1 MNSAVVII
9 LQKELR
15 DAVRSRWL
23 LAFSGTFAVVALSL
37 AMVQERGDVG
47 VQGFDRTTA
56 SLVNLCLLL
65 VPLLTLVLGAGAI
78 AGERDRGTLLTL
90 RAQPLS
96 SSELLIGKYLG
107 LTIAV
112 WMAVALGFGIAG
124 LLIGLVSPV
133 AGFGHYLLF
142 VALSGILATGTLSV
156 GMLISVLSE
165 GRARALAIA
174 VLAWFAFVVFYDLAA
189 MGFALLVTGSSQ
201 SLLAVTLGNPVESVR
216 ILAVL
221 SLDPEMQVLG
231 PLGAYMYKTFGT
243 GGSSAV
249 LLAGV
254 AAWTLVPLAIAT
266 AIFRKQDA

>member
-1 MNSAVVII
+1 MSATFII
-9 LQKELR
+9 LRKELR

-23 LAFSGTFAVVALSL
+23 IAFSATFAIVALAL

-78 AGERDRGTLLTL
+78 AGERERGTLTTL

-96 SSELLIGKYLG
+96 SSELLLGKYLG
-107 LTIAV
+107 LAIAV

-133 AGFGHYLLF
+133 AGFGHFLLF
-142 VALSGILATGTLSV
+142 VLLAGILATGTLSL
-156 GMLISVLSE
+156 GMLISVVSDS
-165 GRARALAIA
+165 RARALAIA
-174 VLAWFAFVVFYDLAA
+174 VLAWFVFVIFYDLAA
-189 MGFALLVTGSSQ
+189 MGFALLVTGSGE
-201 SLLAVTLGNPVESVR
+201 SLLAITLGNPVESVR

-221 SLDPEMQVLG
+221 SLDPDLQVLG
-231 PLGAYMYKTFGT
+231 PLGAYLYSTFGT
-243 GGSSAV
+243 GGSALLLLGGV
-249 LLAGV
+249 LAWTVVPLV
-254 AAWTLVPLAIAT
+254 AAAAL
-266 AIFRKQDA
+266 FRTQDV

>member
-1 MNSAVVII
+1 MNAVFVI
-9 LQKELR
+9 LRKEVR

-23 LAFSGTFAVVALSL
+23 IAFSATFAIVALAL

-78 AGERDRGTLLTL
+78 AGERDRGTLITL

-96 SSELLIGKYLG
+96 SNELLLGKYLG
-107 LTIAV
+107 LVISV
-112 WMAVALGFGIAG
+112 WMAVALGFGVAG
-124 LLIGLVSPV
+124 LLIGLVAPV
-133 AGFGHYLLF
+133 SGFGHYLLF
-142 VALSGILATGTLSV
+142 VGLAGVLATGTLSIGV
-156 GMLISVLSE
+156 LISVVSE

-174 VLAWFAFVVFYDLAA
+174 VLAWFGFVIFYDLAA
-189 MGFALLVTGSSQ
+189 MGFALLVTGSGE

-221 SLDPEMQVLG
+221 SLDPELQVLG
-231 PLGAYMYKTFGT
+231 PLGSYLYETFGT
-243 GGSSAV
+243 AGSAAI
-249 LLAGV
+249 LLAGL
-254 AAWTLVPLAIAT
+254 AAWTVIPLAA
-266 AIFRKQDA
+266 AARIFRTQDV

>member
-1 MNSAVVII
+1 MNAVFVI
-9 LQKELR
+9 LRKELR

-23 LAFSGTFAVVALSL
+23 IAFSATFAIVALAL

-78 AGERDRGTLLTL
+78 AGERDRGTLITL

-96 SSELLIGKYLG
+96 SNELLLGKYLG
-107 LTIAV
+107 LVIAV
-112 WMAVALGFGIAG
+112 WMAVALGFGAAG
-124 LLIGLVSPV
+124 VLIGLVAPV
-133 AGFGHYLLF
+133 SGFGHYLLF
-142 VALSGILATGTLSV
+142 VALSGVLATGTLSI
-156 GMLISVLSE
+156 GMLISVVSE

-174 VLAWFAFVVFYDLAA
+174 VLAWFGFVIFYDLAA
-189 MGFALLVTGSSQ
+189 MGFALLVTGSGE

-221 SLDPEMQVLG
+221 SLDPELQVLG
-231 PLGAYMYKTFGT
+231 PLGSYLYETFGT
-243 GGSSAV
+243 TGSALI
-249 LLAGV
+249 LLAGL
-254 AAWTLVPLAIAT
+254 AAWTVIPLAA
-266 AIFRKQDA
+266 AARIFRTQDV